1 MIQYIEN
8 TNIAYCDGYK
18 FRKDKKS
25 GYWLCSKL
33 QKRLHIYVYEKYNGK
48 VPKGMEVHHIDM
60 NKDNNE
66 IDNLKLL
73 SKSEHNKLHYSLL
86 SDEEKERRKKI
97 ILEKSLPKMLEHNKL
112 NPKSKEWYQKHYEE
126 TKDKLHIEREYICK
140 CCGNTFKS
148 TQANSLYCSNACKSK
163 MRRKEHKD
171 NIEKECVIC
180 GKTFSTNKYRQ
191 GQTCSK
197 QCAYKLR
204 FKNI

>member
-33 QKRLHIYVYEKYNGK
+33 QKRLHIYIYEKYNGK

-73 SKSEHNKLHYSLL
+73 TKSEHNKLHYSLL

-97 ILEKSLPKMLEHNKL
+97 IREKSLPKLQEYNKL

-126 TKDKLHIEREYICK
+126 TKDKLYVKKEFVCK
-140 CCGNTFKS
+140 CCGKKFES
-148 TQANSLYCSNACKSK
+148 IQVNSKYCSNACKQK
-163 MRRKEHKD
+163 MRRLERKD
-171 NIEKECVIC
+171 YIEKECIVC
-180 GKTFSTNKYRQ
+180 GKKYSTDKYRPTK
-191 GQTCSK
+191 TCGTK
-197 QCAYKLR
+197 CAYKLR
-204 FKNI
+204 FKKI